1 MRQLLNGILVA
12 LVVSGGAAFAQ
23 TVSAP
28 GSTQTGAG
36 AGAGAAA
43 ETMTLSSDET
53 AKLRSSMR
61 NVSIKEV
68 TINVEAKTGMVLPAS
83 VELEAVPAQFV
94 EIVPRFRNYRAVH
107 VKGQVLIV
115 EPATRRI
122 VYVIQG

>member
-1 MRQLLNGILVA
+1 MRYLLNGCLAA
-12 LVVSGGAAFAQ
+12 LIISSGAAFAQ
-23 TVSAP
+23 TGSAP

-43 ETMTLSSDET
+43 ETITLSNDET

-68 TINVEAKTGMVLPAS
+68 TINVEAKTGMILPAS
-83 VELEAVPAQFV
+83 VELEPVPAQFV
-94 EIVPRFRNYRAVH
+94 EIVPRFRNYRAVR

-122 VYVIQG
+122 VHVIQG